1 MDEWIFWILT
11 CGFSLYFVVL
21 LLEFNRPSQKLM
33 EQIDNQEV
41 RRQDMQRRLSH
52 AQEQTE
58 EMKGRLAKLEHDMD
72 DLEAKRKDILPEANK
87 RLMVHIPAGAFNMGA
102 AMKTVRAASDRR
114 TRSTSRPTTSVRRR

>member
-87 RLMVHIPAGAFNMGA
+87 RLMVHIPAGPF
-102 AMKTVRAASDRR
+102 TVGGRYEDSP
-114 TRSTSRPTTSVRRR
+114 RSERPAHTIYSRPTT

>member
-1 MDEWIFWILT
+1 MADADTSKRGTVMDEWVFWILT

-58 EMKGRLAKLEHDMD
+58 EMKGRLAK
-72 DLEAKRKDILPEANK
+72 
-87 RLMVHIPAGAFNMGA
+87 
-102 AMKTVRAASDRR
+102 RARHG
-114 TRSTSRPTTSVRRR
+114 